1 MKIFTEP
8 TVPESRI
15 PLLQDPLAAQQVPA
29 CVLEQLTERLAQRR
43 WLEQQADGVLDQLR
57 PRLEVLAQTAVRQAL
72 RDAWL
77 QRHPETG

>member
-8 TVPESRI
+8 TVPESQI
-15 PLLQDPLAAQQVPA
+15 PLLQDPLAAQQVPD

>member
-15 PLLQDPLAAQQVPA
+15 PLLQDPLAAQYVPD